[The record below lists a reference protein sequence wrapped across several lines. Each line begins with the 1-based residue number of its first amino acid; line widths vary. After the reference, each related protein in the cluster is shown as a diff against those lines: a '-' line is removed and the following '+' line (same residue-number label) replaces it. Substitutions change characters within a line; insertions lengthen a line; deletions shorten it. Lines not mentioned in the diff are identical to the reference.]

1 MHHMYKSFNFHTS
14 TGTWTLWSN
23 KNLLNQ
29 DLIEKHN
36 NITITYV
43 KLSRCDL
50 NFKATFW
57 ATLNPSMV
65 DRKSSIFFLLQQ
77 KKHKCLTKFFHP
89 KIKTQFS

>member
-50 NFKATFW
+50 NFNATFW

-65 DRKSSIFFLLQQ
+65 DRKSSIFFLLR
-77 KKHKCLTKFFHP
+77 KK
-89 KIKTQFS
+89 KTQVFNQVLSPED